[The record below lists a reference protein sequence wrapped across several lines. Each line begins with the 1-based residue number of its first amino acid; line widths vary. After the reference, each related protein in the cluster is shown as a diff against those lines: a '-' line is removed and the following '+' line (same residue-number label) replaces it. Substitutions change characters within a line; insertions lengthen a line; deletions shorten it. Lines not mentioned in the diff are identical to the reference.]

1 MPFRPLF
8 LLNLSR
14 NQVFLL
20 EIMYPNTSL
29 LFDPNRSTH
38 DECIFPIIN
47 PQCIVQNVFCALHA
61 CHSSFVHVFIRGDT
75 KTSTKYDFFSFSPPH
90 EIRAFFQG
98 YFVSKY
104 PLSLTTTVEL
114 VCQTFMPF
122 VLPPPTLLYYNFCQ
136 GPSTAPVCSF
146 TKRIPFLLPCRDLGK
161 KLRYARSTSEN
172 FLNG

>member
-1 MPFRPLF
+1 MYRAKCIWCPYTLVTLF
-8 LLNLSR
+8 L
-14 NQVFLL
+14 
-20 EIMYPNTSL
+20 
-29 LFDPNRSTH
+29 
-38 DECIFPIIN
+38 
-47 PQCIVQNVFCALHA
+47 
-61 CHSSFVHVFIRGDT
+61 VHVFIRGDT
-75 KTSTKYDFFSFSPPH
+75 KTSTKYDFSPH

-122 VLPPPTLLYYNFCQ
+122 VQPPPTLLYYNFCQ

>member
-1 MPFRPLF
+1 MTNIF
-8 LLNLSR
+8 
-14 NQVFLL
+14 
-20 EIMYPNTSL
+20 SL
-29 LFDPNRSTH
+29 LLTPNVSCKMYFVPYTLVTLPSYTYSSEVTRK
-38 DECIFPIIN
+38 
-47 PQCIVQNVFCALHA
+47 QAQNM
-61 CHSSFVHVFIRGDT
+61 T
-75 KTSTKYDFFSFSPPH
+75 FFSFSPPH

-122 VLPPPTLLYYNFCQ
+122 VQPPPTLLYYNFCQ

-146 TKRIPFLLPCRDLGK
+146 TKRIPFLLPCRDLGE